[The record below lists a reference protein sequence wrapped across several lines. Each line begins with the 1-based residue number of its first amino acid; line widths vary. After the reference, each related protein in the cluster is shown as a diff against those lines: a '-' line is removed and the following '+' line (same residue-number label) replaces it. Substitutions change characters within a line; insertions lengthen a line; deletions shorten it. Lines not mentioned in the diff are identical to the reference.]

1 MAKLNLKQATQS
13 ALFDYAVPI
22 RIYFE
27 DTDAGGVVYHA
38 QYIKFLERART
49 EWLRS
54 LGFTNT
60 ELEAQHGVIFIV
72 TEISVQFLRPARLD
86 DLIEVSV
93 VVTELTRV
101 RGIFCQE
108 IRIAEQLLLSAK
120 VTVATVNAKTL
131 KPCEMPAE
139 LKRKMAAT
147 QQSL

>member
-38 QYIKFLERART
+38 QYVKFLERART

-54 LGFTNT
+54 LGYSNT
-60 ELEAQHGVIFIV
+60 ELEQQHGVLFIV
-72 TEISVQFLRPARLD
+72 SEINLQFLRPARLD
-86 DLIEVSV
+86 ELIEVSV

-101 RGIFCQE
+101 RGVFSQE
-108 IRIAEQLLLSAK
+108 IRRAEELLLTARI
-120 VTVATVNAKTL
+120 TVATVNAKTL
-131 KPCEMPAE
+131 KPCEMPPE